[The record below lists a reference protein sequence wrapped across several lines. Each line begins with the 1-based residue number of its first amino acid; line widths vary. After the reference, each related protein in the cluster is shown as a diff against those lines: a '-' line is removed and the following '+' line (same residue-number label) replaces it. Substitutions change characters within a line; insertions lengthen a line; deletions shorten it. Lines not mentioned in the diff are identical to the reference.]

1 MTQELPFEL
10 EKVPILDELLEE
22 QERLFKHA
30 QLRKR
35 IMKIGLLVVNS
46 ILAVV
51 TLFPLIY
58 AITMSLKTPGE
69 IYTTDFQLLPAV
81 PQFSNYV
88 NAFQTAPLGRFILNS
103 FIVAIAITIGQ
114 LLSGA
119 LAAFSFEF
127 LNSRFK
133 EVIFALVLA
142 TMMVPGEATIVS
154 NYLQVAG
161 WGWLDSYHV
170 LIIPYLTSASTIF
183 LLRQFYKSFPF
194 TLYEAARIDG
204 CSNIRFVLTIL
215 LPLSKPALGAT
226 AVNAFINA
234 WNMYMWPLM
243 VSGSDNYRTV
253 QIGVSMMQSVDSQSI
268 VLMFAG
274 VVFCLLPSLII
285 FLVGQKALVKG
296 LFSGSVKG

>member
-22 QERLFKHA
+22 QERLFKQA

-58 AITMSLKTPGE
+58 AVTMSLKTPGE
-69 IYTTDFQLLPAV
+69 IYTTEFQLLPAV

-204 CSNIRFVLTIL
+204 CSNIRFVFTIL

>member
-22 QERLFKHA
+22 QERLFKQA

-170 LIIPYLTSASTIF
+170 LIIPYITSASTIF

>member
-10 EKVPILDELLEE
+10 EKVSILDELLEE
-22 QERLFKHA
+22 QERLFKQA

-58 AITMSLKTPGE
+58 AVTMSLKTPGE
-69 IYTTDFQLLPAV
+69 IYTTEFQLLPAV

-204 CSNIRFVLTIL
+204 CSNIRFVFTIL

>member
-22 QERLFKHA
+22 QERPFKQA

-58 AITMSLKTPGE
+58 AVTMSLKTPGE
-69 IYTTDFQLLPAV
+69 IYTTEFQLLPAV

-204 CSNIRFVLTIL
+204 CSNIRFVFTIL

-285 FLVGQKALVKG
+285 FLVGQKTLVKG

>member
-22 QERLFKHA
+22 QERLFKQA

-58 AITMSLKTPGE
+58 AVTMSLKTPGE
-69 IYTTDFQLLPAV
+69 IYTTEFQLLPAV

-204 CSNIRFVLTIL
+204 CSNIRFVFTIL

-234 WNMYMWPLM
+234 WNMYMWPLV

>member
-22 QERLFKHA
+22 QERLFKQA

-46 ILAVV
+46 ILTVV

-58 AITMSLKTPGE
+58 AVTMSLKTPGE
-69 IYTTDFQLLPAV
+69 IYTTEFQLLPAV

-204 CSNIRFVLTIL
+204 CSNIRFVFTIL

>member
-22 QERLFKHA
+22 QERLFKQA

-35 IMKIGLLVVNS
+35 IMKIGLLVMNS
-46 ILAVV
+46 ILTVV

-58 AITMSLKTPGE
+58 AVTMSLKTPGE
-69 IYTTDFQLLPAV
+69 IYTTEFQLLPAV

-204 CSNIRFVLTIL
+204 CSNIRFVFTIL

>member
-22 QERLFKHA
+22 QERLFKQA

-58 AITMSLKTPGE
+58 AVTMSLKTPGE
-69 IYTTDFQLLPAV
+69 IYTTEFQLLPAV

-103 FIVAIAITIGQ
+103 FVVAIAITIGQ

-204 CSNIRFVLTIL
+204 CSNIRFVFTIL

>member
-22 QERLFKHA
+22 QERLFKQA

-58 AITMSLKTPGE
+58 AVTMSLKTPGE
-69 IYTTDFQLLPAV
+69 IYTTEFQLLPAV

-161 WGWLDSYHV
+161 LGWLDSYHV

-204 CSNIRFVLTIL
+204 CSNIRFVFTIL

>member
-1 MTQELPFEL
+1 MSQET
-10 EKVPILDELLEE
+10 VYSIIPITIQKEQDRLMRQQRIKETTIKLSLL
-22 QERLFKHA
+22 A
-30 QLRKR
+30 
-35 IMKIGLLVVNS
+35 INGVI
-46 ILAVV
+46 AAV
-51 TLFPLIY
+51 TLFPLLY
-58 AITMSLKTPGE
+58 AVTMSFKSPGE
-69 IYTTDFQLLPAV
+69 VYSNDFQLLPD
-81 PQFSNYV
+81 QWHFSNYV
-88 NAFQTAPLGRFILNS
+88 DAFNTAPLARFILNS
-103 FIVAIAITIGQ
+103 FIVAIAITVGQ

-127 LNSRFK
+127 LESKWK

-154 NYLQVAG
+154 NYLQVAN

-183 LLRQFYKSFPF
+183 LLRQFYKSFPY
-194 TLYEAARIDG
+194 TLYEAAKIDG
-204 CSNIRFVLTIL
+204 CSNIRFVFTIL

-243 VSGSDNYRTV
+243 VSGSDDYRTV

-268 VLMFAG
+268 VMMFAG

-285 FLVGQKALVKG
+285 FLVGRKSLVKG

>member
-22 QERLFKHA
+22 QERLFKQA

-58 AITMSLKTPGE
+58 AVTMSLKTPGE
-69 IYTTDFQLLPAV
+69 IYTTEFQLLPAV

-204 CSNIRFVLTIL
+204 CSNIRFVFTIL

-285 FLVGQKALVKG
+285 FLVGQKTLVKG

>member
-10 EKVPILDELLEE
+10 ETVPILDELLEE
-22 QERLFKHA
+22 QERLFKQA

-58 AITMSLKTPGE
+58 AVTMSLKTPGE
-69 IYTTDFQLLPAV
+69 IYTTEFQLLPAV

-127 LNSRFK
+127 LSSRFK

-204 CSNIRFVLTIL
+204 CSNIRFVFTIL

>member
-22 QERLFKHA
+22 QERLFKQA

-58 AITMSLKTPGE
+58 AVTMSLKTPGE
-69 IYTTDFQLLPAV
+69 IYTTEFQLLPAV

-103 FIVAIAITIGQ
+103 FIVAITITIGQ

-204 CSNIRFVLTIL
+204 CSNIRFVFTIL

>member
-22 QERLFKHA
+22 QERLFKQA

-35 IMKIGLLVVNS
+35 IMKIGLLVMNS

-58 AITMSLKTPGE
+58 AVTMSLKTPGE
-69 IYTTDFQLLPAV
+69 IYTTEFQLLPAV

-204 CSNIRFVLTIL
+204 CSNIRFVFTIL

-285 FLVGQKALVKG
+285 FLVGQKTLVKG

>member
-22 QERLFKHA
+22 QERLFKQA

-35 IMKIGLLVVNS
+35 IIKIGLLVVNS

-58 AITMSLKTPGE
+58 AVTMSLKTPGE
-69 IYTTDFQLLPAV
+69 IYTTEFQLLPAV

-204 CSNIRFVLTIL
+204 CSNIRFVFTIL

>member
-22 QERLFKHA
+22 QERLFKQA
-30 QLRKR
+30 QLKKR

-58 AITMSLKTPGE
+58 AVTMSLKTPGE
-69 IYTTDFQLLPAV
+69 IYTTEFQLLPAV

-204 CSNIRFVLTIL
+204 CSNIRFVFTIL